1 MMTDKQQIFADEYLI
16 DLNGTRA
23 YKVAY
28 PSCKKDAS
36 ARTGASKLLKTKKVE
51 DYISIRLDEL
61 KTERTADAQ
70 EVMEYLTSVIRSE
83 SKSAVVVIEGCGD
96 GVSEAKV
103 VEKPP
108 DEKERLKAA
117 ELLGKRHGLFT
128 DKLEVSG
135 IEQEKNKLDDLI
147 DQLRGGGDG

>member
-1 MMTDKQQIFADEYLI
+1 MTDKQQIFADEYLI

-36 ARTGASKLLKTKKVE
+36 ARTGASKLLKTKKID
-51 DYISIRLDEL
+51 DYVNVRLEEL

-70 EVMEYLTSVIRSE
+70 EVLEYLSSVLRSE
-83 SKSAVVVIEGCGD
+83 SKSSVIVVEGCGD
-96 GVSEAKV
+96 GVSEAKII
-103 VEKPP
+103 EKPP
-108 DEKERLKAA
+108 DEKERLRAA

-135 IEQEKNKLDDLI
+135 LDQEKNKLDDLI
-147 DQLRGGGDG
+147 DQLCGGDG